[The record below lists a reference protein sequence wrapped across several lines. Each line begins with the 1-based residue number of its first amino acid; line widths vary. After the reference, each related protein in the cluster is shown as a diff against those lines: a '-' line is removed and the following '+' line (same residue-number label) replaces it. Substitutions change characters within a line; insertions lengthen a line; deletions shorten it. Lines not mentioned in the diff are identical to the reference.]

1 MKTLTTACLLLVCST
16 LIFSSCTKIVDY
28 DLDTIEE
35 KTVIEGRIIK
45 DSFALVRVTKTAKY
59 LDNKSTPIIPNAFI
73 VISDNRGGLD
83 TLEHVGN
90 GYYKGDLLVGRTNRL
105 YTLWVNAEGK
115 EYVAN
120 TTIPEAVPFQIT
132 GYVYNNGETGFKD
145 EGYYPTISTTLP
157 VDSYY
162 LFYYYKN
169 GVLYREDPSDVF
181 VTDSKFIGTEI
192 DGLEGPYPYQINDVA
207 KMNIYRINKEAYNFY
222 NDLGAQLTSDGGF
235 FSTPP
240 SNTST
245 NFSNGAIGLFMG
257 ASLHSESITITVP

>member
-1 MKTLTTACLLLVCST
+1 MKNTVKLFLLVACAG
-16 LIFSSCTKIVDY
+16 LVVSCTKVVDY

-35 KTVIEGRIIK
+35 KTVIEGRMIK

-59 LDNKSTPIIPNAFI
+59 LENKATPFVPNAFV
-73 VISDNRGGLD
+73 VISDNKGGLD
-83 TLEHVGN
+83 TLDHIGN
-90 GYYKGDLLVGRTNRL
+90 GYYKGDILIGNTTSL
-105 YTLWVNAEGK
+105 YTLLVSAEGK
-115 EYVAN
+115 QYVAS
-120 TTIPEAVPFQIT
+120 TTIPEPVSFQIT
-132 GYVYNNGETGFKD
+132 GYVYNDGETGFKD
-145 EGYYPTISTTLP
+145 KGYYPIINTILP
-157 VDSYY
+157 PDSYY

-169 GVLYREDPSDVF
+169 GMLYREDPSDVF

-192 DGLEGPYPYQINDVA
+192 DGLEGAYPYQINDVV

-245 NFSNGAIGLFMG
+245 NFSNGAVGLFMG
-257 ASLHSESITITVP
+257 ASLHSESITITGP